1 MKITTIFLLAI
12 AFVCAGC
19 NTVHGIGKDIEKGG
33 AAIEKAA
40 K

>member
-1 MKITTIFLLAI
+1 MKKTALILLAI

-19 NTVHGIGKDIEKGG
+19 NTVRGIGQDIEKGG
-33 AAIEKAA
+33 AAIEKAV